1 LAVADYSSLRAGNL
15 AVCADGRREIVD
27 LRLAGVESEVAWLEV
42 VQALT
47 ERQLG
52 APELAVIDGNLG
64 LAAAIKQQWPGI
76 AVQRCTN
83 HSKVRR
89 MKATP

>member
-1 LAVADYSSLRAGNL
+1 
-15 AVCADGRREIVD
+15 
-27 LRLAGVESEVAWLEV
+27 